1 MIACVAFDFDG
12 TLVDSNQ
19 VKVQSF
25 YKIVEDYDPSGSTVA
40 KVLQRCS
47 NEDRYGITRELA
59 REFMAKGRVPMEP
72 SVEALSAQWAEAY
85 TDACQKSI
93 LTCTEVPGTSVILKW
108 LSGQGIPLFINS
120 KTPTNALN
128 RLVALRDLTQY
139 FSGVY
144 GAPVSKLE
152 NLQHIQELTQ
162 AKPDEL
168 LFVGDSEDDRTAAAE
183 FGCHFV
189 GVILSDNLRFRQL
202 PPLQVKNMEE
212 LRAIV
217 ENLQENRH
225 ALVPNY

>member
-25 YKIVEDYDPSGSTVA
+25 YEIVADYDPSGLTVTE
-40 KVLQRCS
+40 VLQRCS
-47 NEDRYGITRELA
+47 NEDRFGITRELA

-72 SVEALSAQWAEAY
+72 SVETLSAQWAEAY

-93 LTCTEVPGTSVILKW
+93 LTCSEVPGTSVILKW

-120 KTPTNALN
+120 KTPVNALN
-128 RLVALRDLTQY
+128 RLVTLRDLTHY

-144 GAPVSKLE
+144 GSPASKLK

-162 AKPDEL
+162 TKPDEL

-183 FGCHFV
+183 FGCHFA
-189 GVILSDNLRFRQL
+189 GVILSDNSRFRQI
-202 PPLQVKNMEE
+202 PLFHVTNLEE

-217 ENLQENRH
+217 ENLQKNRNV
-225 ALVPNY
+225 LI